1 MTDWNQISQ
10 NLSSRL
16 GPELDRETGGGEEG
30 SSFSGLNKHSWRPES
45 VERRMGLV
53 HNNLQVDNNS
63 AVPQPSEVPQKIA
76 QEPTVEQD
84 DQPKVVM
91 AEPGLEDL
99 VEFDSNGE
107 EIKKEPSNKRLSDF
121 EPVESVDQKR
131 PESKTVKPDISLGNN
146 RDIVEKALG
155 TGDVKL
161 KNKIGSGNP
170 LAQLEQP
177 SNKLNPQVVNAS
189 DGGGLGEF
197 DKMKGEAD
205 VKAEPAPIEPV
216 AEDRTP
222 IVTVDPTP
230 VSAEVLPE
238 QREPNAELAKD
249 QKAAKQT
256 LPPAIAEDANTEKPE
271 PVLGEHEVP
280 ITYQPSGEQRIAEGR
295 TSADNGVDQR
305 VAEIQARMKE
315 GDAKFDKEVDHEHG
329 AESAIAPAPE
339 MPGTQTQGDTEPE
352 VQVDQIEGQPAQ
364 RGGIIGEIKPKAED
378 MARSV
383 KGDET
388 SGYFARLL
396 AERERKKKAA

>member
-16 GPELDRETGGGEEG
+16 GPELDRKAGGGEEG

-45 VERRMGLV
+45 VERRRGLV
-53 HNNLQVDNNS
+53 GDNLQVYNNS
-63 AVPQPSEVPQKIA
+63 VVPQPSEVPQKIA
-76 QEPTVEQD
+76 QESTVEQD
-84 DQPKVVM
+84 DQP
-91 AEPGLEDL
+91 LEDL
-99 VEFDSNGE
+99 VEFDGNGE
-107 EIKKEPSNKRLSDF
+107 EIKEEPSHKRLSDF
-121 EPVESVDQKR
+121 EPVESVDQR
-131 PESKTVKPDISLGNN
+131 RSESKTVEPDISPGNN
-146 RDIVEKALG
+146 RDIAERAFNAGRLEPEEGV
-155 TGDVKL
+155 
-161 KNKIGSGNP
+161 NSGSP
-170 LAQLEQP
+170 FAQLEQP
-177 SNKLNPQVVNAS
+177 SNKSNPQVVNAS
-189 DGGGLGEF
+189 DGGGLREF

-205 VKAEPAPIEPV
+205 AKAEPTPIEPV
-216 AEDRTP
+216 AEDQTP

-238 QREPNAELAKD
+238 QGEPNAELAED
-249 QKAAKQT
+249 QETAEQT
-256 LPPAIAEDANTEKPE
+256 LPPATAEDANIENSE

-280 ITYQPSGEQRIAEGR
+280 ITYQPFGEQKIAEGQI
-295 TSADNGVDQR
+295 SADNGVDQR

-315 GDAKFDKEVDHEHG
+315 GDAKFDKEVDREHG

-339 MPGTQTQGDTEPE
+339 MPGTQTQDEAEPE

-364 RGGIIGEIKPKAED
+364 QGGIIGEIKPKAED

-396 AERERKKKAA
+396 KEKVLAEKEKKKAA